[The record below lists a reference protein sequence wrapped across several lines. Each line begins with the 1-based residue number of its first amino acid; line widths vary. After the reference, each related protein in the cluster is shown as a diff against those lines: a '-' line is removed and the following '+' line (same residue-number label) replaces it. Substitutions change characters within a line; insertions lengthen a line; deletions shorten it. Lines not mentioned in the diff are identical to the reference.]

1 MVISAVHET
10 LAVVLVI
17 EPASHPDN
25 RRPAQLIFAVGR
37 PRIVHDGFRVT
48 DHHADEGDE
57 PAVGRP
63 CRAGG
68 AFGQRADLK
77 RIAPSQN
84 VQDEDLVDG
93 ATAAVVT
100 FAEDLPGLAASLT
113 FRLYLP
119 ILTPGVDVDA
129 SGPNI
134 ATTQDLP
141 YPLIA
146 VLVTII
152 ACVSAG
158 FLLTKRRRR

>member
-37 PRIVHDGFRVT
+37 PRIVHDGFWVT

-93 ATAAVVT
+93 AAAARKRDASTVGRPLRGVIAARHGGRVDR
-100 FAEDLPGLAASLT
+100 FLVEEAPDDDAAS
-113 FRLYLP
+113 
-119 ILTPGVDVDA
+119 
-129 SGPNI
+129 
-134 ATTQDLP
+134 
-141 YPLIA
+141 
-146 VLVTII
+146 VL
-152 ACVSAG
+152 A
-158 FLLTKRRRR
+158 